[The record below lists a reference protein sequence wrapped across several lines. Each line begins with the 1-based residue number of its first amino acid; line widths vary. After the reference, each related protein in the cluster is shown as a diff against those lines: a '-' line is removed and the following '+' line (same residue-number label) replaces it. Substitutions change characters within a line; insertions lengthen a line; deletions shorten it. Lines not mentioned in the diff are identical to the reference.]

1 MELNRNNYEEYF
13 LLYLDGELD
22 AAGRNEV
29 EAFLAANPDM
39 AMEMDLLKTTILHAE
54 QEEPI
59 QFGDIDLLLKPEAD
73 AVINEQNFEPFLLS
87 YIDNEL
93 SSEDKIRTEVFVSAN
108 TYAKETLQVLQRTKL
123 QPDLSIVYPDKS
135 ELLKEEKTRKIV
147 YFRWQYV
154 AVAAAMMGI
163 FVNLLLNKPVDNN
176 TEQVPGMA
184 SNEKS
189 TPATPADTNGTS
201 IPDNTT
207 NTTLA
212 ATTNP
217 VAPSKATGTHVAQ
230 PKKQAIPA
238 QEHLAESNTAFA
250 VNEVSQV
257 PKAFTDINNTIASNN
272 TVEAPVTTITEKKGD
287 MKLAAPAVTPG
298 ADALKATLAAN
309 QKLEMPEEEVLL
321 IGSTRINKSSVRG
334 ILRKT
339 GRFLERTANVGENKA
354 SRFINGKSDNKKD

>member
-29 EAFLAANPDM
+29 ETFLAANPDM
-39 AMEMDLLKTTILHAE
+39 AMEMELLKETILQAE

-59 QFGDIDLLLKPEAD
+59 QFGDIELLLKPETD
-73 AVINEQNFEPFLLS
+73 AVINEQNAEPFLLS

-93 SSEDKIRTEVFVSAN
+93 SSEDKIRTEAFVSAN
-108 TYAKETLQVLQRTKL
+108 TSAKATLEVLQRTKI
-123 QPDLSIVYPDKS
+123 QPDFSIVYPDKN

-147 YFRWQYV
+147 YFRWQYA

-163 FVNLLLNKPVDNN
+163 FVTTWLNKPVDNN

-184 SNEKS
+184 SSEKPS
-189 TPATPADTNGTS
+189 TTPANTNG
-201 IPDNTT
+201 IAVPDHTT

-212 ATTNP
+212 STTKP
-217 VAPSKATGTHVAQ
+217 GAPSKATETSADQ
-230 PKKQAIPA
+230 PKEQAIPV
-238 QEHLAESNTAFA
+238 QEHLAENNTAFA
-250 VNEVSQV
+250 VNEVKNA
-257 PKAFTDINNTIASNN
+257 PKAFTEMNNTIAANN
-272 TVEAPVTTITEKKGD
+272 TIEAPVTTITEKKGD
-287 MKLAAPAVTPG
+287 MKLAAPVTPG
-298 ADALKATLAAN
+298 ADALKTTLAAN

-354 SRFINGKSDNKKD
+354 SQFLNGKSDNKKD

>member
-29 EAFLAANPDM
+29 ETFLTANPDM
-39 AMEMDLLKTTILHAE
+39 AMEMALLKETILQAE

-59 QFGDIDLLLKPEAD
+59 QFGNIELLLKPETEAL
-73 AVINEQNFEPFLLS
+73 INQQNFEPFLLS

-93 SSEDKIRTEVFVSAN
+93 SSEDKIRTEAFVSTNAS
-108 TYAKETLQVLQRTKL
+108 AKETLQVLQRTKL

-163 FVNLLLNKPVDNN
+163 FVTMWLNKPEDNN
-176 TEQVPGMA
+176 TAQVPGMA
-184 SNEKS
+184 SNEKNS
-189 TPATPADTNGTS
+189 AATPADTNGTS

-207 NTTLA
+207 NTALA
-212 ATTNP
+212 STTNP
-217 VAPSKATGTHVAQ
+217 VAPPKSTGTRVDQ
-230 PKKQAIPA
+230 PKKQAIPV

-250 VNEVSQV
+250 VNEVNKA
-257 PKAFTDINNTIASNN
+257 PKAFTDIHNTIASNN

-287 MKLAAPAVTPG
+287 MKLAAPVTPG
-298 ADALKATLAAN
+298 TDALKATLAAN

-354 SRFINGKSDNKKD
+354 SQFINGKSDNKKD

>member
-29 EAFLAANPDM
+29 ETFLAANPDM
-39 AMEMDLLKTTILHAE
+39 AMEMALLKETILQAE

-59 QFGDIDLLLKPEAD
+59 QFGDIELLLKPETD

-93 SSEDKIRTEVFVSAN
+93 SAEDKIRTEAFVSAN
-108 TYAKETLQVLQRTKL
+108 ASAKETLQVLQRTKL
-123 QPDLSIVYPDKS
+123 QPDLSIIYPDKS
-135 ELLKEEKTRKIV
+135 ELLKEEKNRKIV

-163 FVNLLLNKPVDNN
+163 FVTLWLNKPVDNN
-176 TEQVPGMA
+176 TTQAPGMA
-184 SNEKS
+184 SNEKPS
-189 TPATPADTNGTS
+189 TTPADTNGTS

-217 VAPSKATGTHVAQ
+217 VAPSKSTGTRVDQ

-238 QEHLAESNTAFA
+238 QEDLAESNTAFA
-250 VNEVSQV
+250 VNEVSQA

-272 TVEAPVTTITEKKGD
+272 SVEAPVTTITEKKGD
-287 MKLAAPAVTPG
+287 MKLSAPVTPG

-354 SRFINGKSDNKKD
+354 SQFINGKSDNKKD